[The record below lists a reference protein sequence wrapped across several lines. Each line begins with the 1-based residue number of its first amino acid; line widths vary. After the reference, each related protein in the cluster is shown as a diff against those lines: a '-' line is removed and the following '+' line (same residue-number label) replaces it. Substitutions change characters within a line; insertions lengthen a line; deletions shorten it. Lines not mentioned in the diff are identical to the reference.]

1 MSGPTTISGG
11 NSCPPLRAEAELRF
25 TIPSTAAA
33 LTAAVRIV
41 RTNMEWMAFEREWVF
56 RAELCLHEALLNAL
70 FHGNEGNARR
80 EIRVGCSLAAEK
92 VELEVED
99 QGNGYRALDE
109 WSPPSNREDHGRGL
123 YLIRQYM
130 TSVTTQRNGA
140 RIVMCLN
147 KE

>member
-1 MSGPTTISGG
+1 VSGPTTIAGG
-11 NSCPPLRAEAELRF
+11 GSCRPLRAEAELRF
-25 TIPSTAAA
+25 TIPSTPAA

-41 RTNMEWMAFEREWVF
+41 RTNMEWMAFERDWVF

-70 FHGNEGNARR
+70 FHGNQGNARR
-80 EIRVGCSLAAEK
+80 EIRVGCSLAPEN

-99 QGNGYRALDE
+99 QGSGYRGLDN
-109 WSPPSNREDHGRGL
+109 WNPPPDCEHHGRGL
-123 YLIRQYM
+123 YLIQQYM

-140 RIVMCLN
+140 RIVMRLN